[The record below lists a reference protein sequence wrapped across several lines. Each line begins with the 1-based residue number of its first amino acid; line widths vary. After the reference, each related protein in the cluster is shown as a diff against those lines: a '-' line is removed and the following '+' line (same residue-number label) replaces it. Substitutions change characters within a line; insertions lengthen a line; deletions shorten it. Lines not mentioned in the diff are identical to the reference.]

1 MPASPV
7 RPFVKRT
14 EDLIQPPEVGII
26 SLFGGFLG
34 LLPVALQKRIMEGST
49 QKNPYM
55 GFVVDPYAFFLCH
68 EITDLE
74 GTQRLLPDDFRI
86 VPTAVFEGDEPK
98 PTVIFGAFNVHTS
111 AFWGNRVE
119 MYVIAEHKPS
129 GLLGWVIVDYDSN
142 TLSFDPGQGFEGPA
156 TSRSVVTTTHRAEV
170 LVDVVTDTRRIAAVA
185 DLEKA
190 ISRPLDPR
198 LWVEGNLCVG
208 YGGTLGDGGDPFGLL
223 FDPGEMEKA
232 LEIPLDAVELQE
244 LTWHPGLYDP
254 TPHRVAVFP
263 YAQHFI
269 TSQVPTQAQVTTPE
283 GLDGF
288 VRRFV
293 EGPAPKG
300 FSSSAIKTSMFIGWC
315 ISTTL
320 TLSMAAWI
328 VVHLMSG
335 HGH

>member
-1 MPASPV
+1 MPDSPV

-74 GTQRLLPDDFRI
+74 AAESLLPEDFRI

-142 TLSFDPGQGFEGPA
+142 TLTPETLTTLDELVDCINKTPGTVRLEGHTDERGTTEYNVALGSRRA
-156 TSRSVVTTTHRAEV
+156 TSVRDYLATAGVTPDRM
-170 LVDVVTDTRRIAAVA
+170 DT
-185 DLEKA
+185 
-190 ISRPLDPR
+190 ISYGEERPLVRSSDEESWAQNR
-198 LWVEGNLCVG
+198 
-208 YGGTLGDGGDPFGLL
+208 
-223 FDPGEMEKA
+223 
-232 LEIPLDAVELQE
+232 
-244 LTWHPGLYDP
+244 
-254 TPHRVAVFP
+254 RV
-263 YAQHFI
+263 QLI
-269 TSQVPTQAQVTTPE
+269 
-283 GLDGF
+283 
-288 VRRFV
+288 RR
-293 EGPAPKG
+293 
-300 FSSSAIKTSMFIGWC
+300 
-315 ISTTL
+315 
-320 TLSMAAWI
+320 
-328 VVHLMSG
+328 
-335 HGH
+335 